1 MLYFRPMKTLAT
13 LFLLFPLFSCGQKY
27 FEGEIVYSNEMI
39 KKDSS
44 FDLNRIPCAG
54 STSTVIAYKN
64 GNFFSRLTNCYIEYQ
79 YFNRNMNK
87 VFYKMHGIDTLYVDD
102 YDRKPRESDTIIS
115 VKKYNNSDT
124 ILNKICNRIV
134 IQRTKTKMTFVY
146 SPELK
151 LNADWY
157 KNSKAEYYDVIYG
170 QMQSVFLKYIIEGEG
185 FISTA
190 IATKINSNPIGS
202 DIFPDVT
209 KFPRV
214 SL

>member
-1 MLYFRPMKTLAT
+1 MKILAA
-13 LFLLFPLFSCGQKY
+13 LLLLISLFSCGQKY
-27 FEGEIVYSNEMI
+27 FEGEIVYNNEMI

-54 STSTVIAYKN
+54 TKSTVIAYKN
-64 GNFFSRLTNCYIEYQ
+64 GDFFSRLSNCFIEYQ
-79 YFNRNMNK
+79 YFNHITNK
-87 VFYKMHGIDTLYVDD
+87 VFYKMHGVDTLFVDD
-102 YDRKPRESDTIIS
+102 YDRDPHESDTIIS
-115 VKKYNNSDT
+115 ITKYNNSDT

-157 KNSKAEYYDVIYG
+157 KNSRAEYYDVIYG
-170 QMQSVFLKYIIEGEG
+170 QMKSVFLKYIIEGDG

-190 IATKINSNPIGS
+190 IATKINFNPIGNNV
-202 DIFPDVT
+202 FPDVT
-209 KFPRV
+209 KLPNA